1 MKNILKILKF
11 KTDFMSLADEFSGEI
26 CFKRQPWSKYL
37 TKSEKMKQ
45 I

>member
-11 KTDFMSLADEFSGEI
+11 KTDFMSLA
-26 CFKRQPWSKYL
+26 
-37 TKSEKMKQ
+37 EKFVLRDSPGLN